1 MGAQVEWL
9 WTTVYLQINLLIRA
23 SGGDL
28 WVSEFHHKGL
38 KRLRSY
44 SLQDF
49 LLISDIKGTNMSF
62 QWLFY
67 NGMHN
72 LFNLQN
78 IQTDVPVPEV
88 NIFVFW

>member
-1 MGAQVEWL
+1 MALDHCLPTDNPADKG
-9 WTTVYLQINLLIRA
+9 

-28 WVSEFHHKGL
+28 WVSESHHKRL

-67 NGMHN
+67 DVVTVNYAYLTSKQMHRAS
-72 LFNLQN
+72 
-78 IQTDVPVPEV
+78 T
-88 NIFVFW
+88 